1 MNLLSKV
8 FLRFSLIEVVIMIRK
23 LQKTDVIKVADI
35 WLDSNIKAHDFIPA
49 QYWKS
54 NFELVKELLLQATV
68 YVYEDNQKIQ
78 GFIGMNEE
86 YIEGIFVSDE
96 MQSQGIG
103 KILLK
108 YAKGKRNKLFLNV
121 YQKNIRAISFYQ
133 REGFEVQ
140 YSGLDEATGEK
151 DYVMTWQQK

>member
-1 MNLLSKV
+1 
-8 FLRFSLIEVVIMIRK
+8 MIRK

-68 YVYEDNQKIQ
+68 YVYEHNQEIQ
-78 GFIGMNEE
+78 GFIGLNDE
-86 YIEGIFVSDE
+86 YVEGIFVSDE

-103 KILLK
+103 KLLLNFVK
-108 YAKGKRNKLFLNV
+108 EKKTKLYLNV
-121 YQKNIRAISFYQ
+121 YQKNTRAIHFYQ
-133 REGFEVQ
+133 REGFEIQ
-140 YSGLDEATGEK
+140 REGLDEVTGEK
-151 DYVMTWQQK
+151 DYVMVWQRGKSL